1 MSKGF
6 LIAQNRL
13 STPKQLHIYTASLLV
28 LVAIGTVFFGWY
40 VLAIPAVSIAASV
53 AVEYLFGRAQM
64 KKLDHTWMLSPL
76 VFALLMPPSI
86 PLWMVVVGSAFGT
99 FFGKSL
105 FGGYGKNVF
114 NPALVGALF
123 LTISFPLQMTG
134 QWPLPFAV
142 DTLAG
147 ATPLRVL
154 HGTGVFNIPLTDLLL
169 GGTPGT
175 IGEIFRLG
183 ILVLGMALIVLKVID
198 WRIPASF
205 LGSVFV
211 FNLLGQLFGLAKFV
225 DPFYSLLVGGL
236 LFGAFFVATDP
247 VTAPTKP
254 LARVLY
260 GIGIGFF
267 TVVIRN
273 FAAFPEGITF
283 AVVLMNA
290 IGAQFDN
297 LVTKKGVTKESEAKS
312 A

>member
-1 MSKGF
+1 MSQGYP
-6 LIAQNRL
+6 IAQNRI
-13 STPKQLHIYTASLLV
+13 STPKQIHIYTASLLV
-28 LVAIGTVFFGWY
+28 LVVIGAVFFGWY
-40 VLAIPAVSIAASV
+40 VLAITAVSVAASV
-53 AVEYLFGRAQM
+53 AVEYLFGRAQK

-76 VFALLMPPSI
+76 VFALIMPPSI

-99 FFGKSL
+99 FFGKSI

-134 QWPLPFAV
+134 EWPMPFAV

-154 HGTGVFNIPLTDLLL
+154 HGTGAFNVAITDLLL

-175 IGEIFRLG
+175 IGEVFRLG
-183 ILVLGMALIVLKVID
+183 ILILGLALIVLKVID
-198 WRIPASF
+198 WRIPAAF

-283 AVVLMNA
+283 AVILMNA
-290 IGAQFDN
+290 IGAQFDS
-297 LVTKKGVTKESEAKS
+297 LVTKKQPATESEAKS

>member
-1 MSKGF
+1 MSQGYP
-6 LIAQNRL
+6 IAQNRI
-13 STPKQLHIYTASLLV
+13 STPKQIHIYTASLLV
-28 LVAIGTVFFGWY
+28 LVVIGAVFFGWY
-40 VLAIPAVSIAASV
+40 VLAITAVSVAASV
-53 AVEYLFGRAQM
+53 AVEYLFGRAQK

-76 VFALLMPPSI
+76 VFALIMPPSI

-99 FFGKSL
+99 FFGKSI

-134 QWPLPFAV
+134 EWPMPFAV

-154 HGTGVFNIPLTDLLL
+154 HGTGAFNVSITDLLL
-169 GGTPGT
+169 GGAPGT
-175 IGEIFRLG
+175 IGEVFRLG
-183 ILVLGMALIVLKVID
+183 ILILGLALIVLKVID
-198 WRIPASF
+198 WRIPAAF

-283 AVVLMNA
+283 AVILMNA
-290 IGAQFDN
+290 IGAQFDS
-297 LVTKKGVTKESEAKS
+297 LVTKKQPATESEAKS